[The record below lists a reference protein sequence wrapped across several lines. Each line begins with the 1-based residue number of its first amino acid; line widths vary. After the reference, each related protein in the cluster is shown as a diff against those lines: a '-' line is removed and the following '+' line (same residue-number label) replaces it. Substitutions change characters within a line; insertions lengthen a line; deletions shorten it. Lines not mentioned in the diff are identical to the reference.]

1 MNQIPSI
8 RKHLHAILMQTRKR
22 YPGPLALLLVLNMLV
37 AGCLGLVDDTIDDV
51 IDEIEQIGLPDDWN
65 DISQRNRSNPNL
77 HGFGSC
83 SELEDTLKDHIAE
96 EMRTQLLQLIDNEWG
111 YYRGGGFGE
120 DDVAMM
126 DGATEGAP
134 SAAGSSTSTNSA
146 QPVREEGKDY
156 SGTNNQ
162 EEGVDEA
169 DFVKTDGYNIYV
181 LQNTRLFILGVP
193 EFGELTSES
202 NLTIEGQPTA
212 MLLTDGKLVILSTVN
227 VWNVQSTDPLYDI
240 LRWDDSHSWWRSN
253 TLTKLTVIDV
263 TNASDAQVERELY
276 IEGYYQTARE
286 VDGTVRMVSHGWVD
300 IPEIKWY
307 IDYPESYWEYEWDDP
322 LRNLIRNETI
332 YQTIQDNM
340 EVIASTPLSK
350 IIPQVYERMGD
361 QVLTHALTSDTCDDF
376 VTSEDSS
383 SRSFTSIFTLNM
395 LDDDFSFEA
404 DHLMTN
410 TAQVYASQDVLLIAE
425 SANDWWWYWDNDDF
439 MEATNIHSFYIGEA
453 GETTYTG
460 SGRIDGTVRDQFSL
474 SEYNGTIRAAT
485 TTGQWGRWW
494 MANPEPMSN
503 HVITMQRDIDSS
515 GIEYLKEVGH
525 VGGIAEGESI
535 WSTRFVGDTCYLVTF
550 RNIDPLWT
558 IDLSDP
564 TDPTILGELE
574 VPGVSTYIHP
584 MSEDYLLTIGLPAAN
599 EDGTGLDW
607 SSVQVSQFNVSNLS
621 NPTLLDKLL
630 TSPVSDADDRNS
642 WQWSYSEA
650 TYEHKA
656 FQYWQPKGLLAI
668 PMSTYQYVDWQDS
681 TGEYQW
687 SYRYISQLILINTA
701 PGENFSVYGT
711 IDHSD
716 MYNSDEGH
724 YYWSSSSIRRSIF
737 MGDYVYA
744 ISPAGVTAHN
754 LTTLEETASVQ
765 LWAPEYDYYNHYYEE
780 ECDDCAVTDVKADE
794 SSGSSDPDDD
804 RSSGS
809 STGSEGG
816 SSDSEASED
825 NGETDQ

>member
-1 MNQIPSI
+1 M
-8 RKHLHAILMQTRKR
+8 R
-22 YPGPLALLLVLNMLV
+22 YPATLALLLIMNMLV
-37 AGCLGLVDDTIDDV
+37 AGCFGLVDDTIDDV
-51 IDEIEQIGLPDDWN
+51 IDDIEQIELPENWN
-65 DISQRNRSNPNL
+65 DITQRSRLSPNL

-83 SELEDTLKDHIAE
+83 SELENTLKDHIAE
-96 EMRTQLLQLIDNEWG
+96 EMRSRLLQMIDNEWG
-111 YYRGGGFGE
+111 YFRGGGIAV
-120 DDVAMM
+120 DDTMEM
-126 DGATEGAP
+126 DGAAEGAP
-134 SAAGSSTSTNSA
+134 SAASGDSTNTA
-146 QPVREEGKDY
+146 QATREEGTDY

-162 EEGVDEA
+162 EDGVDEA

-193 EFGELTSES
+193 EFGDLTSES

-212 MLLTDGKLVILSTVN
+212 MLLADGKLVILSTVN

-240 LRWDDSHSWWRSN
+240 LRWDDTNNWWRSN
-253 TLTKLTVIDV
+253 TLTKLTVVDV
-263 TNASDAQVERELY
+263 SNTSDAQVERELY

-286 VDGTVRMVSHGWVD
+286 VGGTVRMVTHGWVD

-307 IDYPESYWEYEWDDP
+307 LDYPEEYWNYEWDSP
-322 LRNLIRNETI
+322 MRNFIRNETI

-350 IIPQVYERMGD
+350 IIPQVYERFGD

-395 LDDDFSFEA
+395 LDEDFSFEA

-410 TAQVYASQDVLLIAE
+410 YAQVYASQDVLVIAE
-425 SANDWWWYWDNDDF
+425 SANDWWWYWNNDDF
-439 MEATNIHSFYIGEA
+439 MEATNLHSFYIGEA
-453 GETTYTG
+453 GATTYTG

-494 MANPEPMSN
+494 MDNPEPMSN
-503 HVITMQRDIDSS
+503 HVITLQQDIDST
-515 GIEYLKEVGH
+515 GVEYLKQVGH
-525 VGGIAEGESI
+525 VGGIAEGETI
-535 WSTRFVGDTCYLVTF
+535 WSTRFVGETCYMVTF
-550 RNIDPLWT
+550 RNMDPLWT

-564 TDPTILGELE
+564 TNPTILGELE

-584 MSEDYLLTIGLPAAN
+584 MSEDYLLTIGLPEAN

-607 SSVQVSQFNVSNLS
+607 SAVQVSQFNVSDLG
-621 NPTLLDKLL
+621 NPTLLDKLRI
-630 TSPVSDADDRNS
+630 SPISEEEDRNS
-642 WQWSYSEA
+642 WQWSWSEA

-656 FQYWQPKGLLAI
+656 FQYWEPKGLLAI
-668 PMSTYQYVDWQDS
+668 PMSTYQYVNWQDS
-681 TGEYQW
+681 EGQYRW
-687 SYRYISQLILINTA
+687 NYRYISQLVLINTA

-716 MYNSDEGH
+716 MYNSEEGH

-754 LTTLEETASVQ
+754 LTTMEETASVQ
-765 LWAPEYDYYNHYYEE
+765 LWAPEYDYYNHYYD
-780 ECDDCAVTDVKADE
+780 DDCQDCEEDAAKADSGDGDTPSDE
-794 SSGSSDPDDD
+794 TSSGSSG
-804 RSSGS
+804 SGS
-809 STGSEGG
+809 SDGSTGSSDAAAGSEG
-816 SSDSEASED
+816 
-825 NGETDQ
+825 N